1 MTYKSKNSWNCLK
14 YSLALG
20 GVLLAVSSCTT
31 VKPYQRAYLEDKDMA
46 FKQNAPEKFEQ
57 SAHTYREGAA
67 GGGMG
72 KSSGGCGCN

>member
-1 MTYKSKNSWNCLK
+1 MTWNLKNNWMGLK
-14 YSLALG
+14 CGIAFFLFSMTTA
-20 GVLLAVSSCTT
+20 CTA
-31 VKPYQRAYLEDKDMA
+31 VKPYQRAYLEDRDMA

-72 KSSGGCGCN
+72 KNSGGCGCN

>member
-1 MTYKSKNSWNCLK
+1 MTWKLKNNWTFFK
-14 YSLALG
+14 YGLAFWIISML
-20 GVLLAVSSCTT
+20 SSCTS
-31 VKPYQRAYLEDKDMA
+31 VKPYQRAYLEDKDMV

>member
-1 MTYKSKNSWNCLK
+1 MTWNLKNNWTFLK
-14 YSLALG
+14 WG
-20 GVLLAVSSCTT
+20 IAVAILFSMTSCTSI
-31 VKPYQRAYLEDKDMA
+31 KPYQRAYLEDRDMA

>member
-1 MTYKSKNSWNCLK
+1 MTWKLRNSWIT
-14 YSLALG
+14 SRLG
-20 GVLLAVSSCTT
+20 LLFGILFLLTSCTS

-57 SAHTYREGAA
+57 SAQTYREGAA

>member
-1 MTYKSKNSWNCLK
+1 MTWKLRNNKIN
-14 YSLALG
+14 LG
-20 GVLLAVSSCTT
+20 YGLVLGFLLTLSSCTT
-31 VKPYQRAYLEDKDMA
+31 IKPYQRAYLEDKDMV

>member
-1 MTYKSKNSWNCLK
+1 MTWKLRNSKINLK
-14 YSLALG
+14 YGLVLG
-20 GVLLAVSSCTT
+20 FLWILSSCTSI
-31 VKPYQRAYLEDKDMA
+31 KPYQRAYLEDKDMA

>member
-1 MTYKSKNSWNCLK
+1 MTWKLKNNWTFFK
-14 YSLALG
+14 YGLTFWIIFML
-20 GVLLAVSSCTT
+20 SSCTS
-31 VKPYQRAYLEDKDMA
+31 VKPYQRAYLEDKDMV
-46 FKQNAPEKFEQ
+46 FKQNASEKFEQ